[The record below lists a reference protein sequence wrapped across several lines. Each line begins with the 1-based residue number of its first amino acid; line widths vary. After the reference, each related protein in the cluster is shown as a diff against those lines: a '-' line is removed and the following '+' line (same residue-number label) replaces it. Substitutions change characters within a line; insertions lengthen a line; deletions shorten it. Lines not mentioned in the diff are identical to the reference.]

1 MKVGWTG
8 LMLLAGCFGLLFAA
22 PVDGPAAM
30 VNLIR
35 PEIITQKQ
43 LQLRFEETEEV
54 RIQARLSIPPQTEE
68 QVLDA
73 MIAEILIRQ
82 AAERDGISVTPNEIN
97 TALENQRRSAEA
109 QLKQQGQLGATERL
123 TQDQFQNLMEQQTRM
138 SWDEIRDSIRKQ
150 ITQQKYMSETQS
162 GLLDNVEAPTEVDIR
177 ERYRKIATSLV
188 NPEIIRFSQIFI
200 STVNKPEG
208 SLATL
213 REKAEE
219 AHRKLR
225 QGEDF
230 SSLVTEY
237 TDDNNS
243 RYSGGD
249 FGYLARNDARAEA
262 YFGEKFFSTLFEL
275 EENQVSDVLRSN
287 IGYHIVK
294 VREHIDAKILSLDDQ
309 LSPTN
314 TMTVREYIGRV
325 LMTERQQQALQKA
338 YARVVSELRQEAD
351 IQIFE

>member
-1 MKVGWTG
+1 MGWTG
-8 LMLLAGCFGLLFAA
+8 LMLLVSCFGLLSAA

-35 PEIITQKQ
+35 PEIVTQKQ
-43 LQLRFEETEEV
+43 LKQRFEETEDV
-54 RIQARLSIPPQTEE
+54 RIQARLSIPPQTEK

-82 AAERDGISVTPNEIN
+82 AAERDGISVTANEVN

-109 QLKQQGQLGATERL
+109 QLKQQGQLLPTERL
-123 TQDQFQNLMEQQTRM
+123 TQEQFQSLMEQQTRM
-138 SWDEIRDSIRKQ
+138 SWDEIRESLRKQ
-150 ITQQKYMSETQS
+150 IIQQKYMSETQS
-162 GLLDNVEAPTEVDIR
+162 GILDEVAAPKEEEIR

-200 STVNKPEG
+200 STVNKSEGAQPE
-208 SLATL
+208 L
-213 REKAEE
+213 RERAEE

-237 TDDNNS
+237 TDDANS

-275 EENQVSDVLRSN
+275 EVNQVSDVLRSN

-294 VREHIDAKILSLDDQ
+294 VREHIDAKILGLDDQ

-314 TMTVREYIGRV
+314 EMTVREYIGRV

-338 YARVVSELRQEAD
+338 YARVVSDLRQEAE